1 MDAALIYALLGAL
14 FGIAGGMGLGG
25 GIVLIPAMTLLL
37 GVEQHTAQG
46 MTLFAYLPM
55 AVFSLICHIRSKSL
69 HIKPVLW
76 ITAFGLLGG
85 VGGYLLARAF
95 DTQTLRT
102 VFGGFLILAA
112 LLRAWRQEIGP
123 RLKKRRE
130 DAGKH

>member
-1 MDAALIYALLGAL
+1 MIYALLGAL

-46 MTLFAYLPM
+46 MTLFAYLSM
-55 AVFSLICHIRSKSL
+55 AVYSLISHIRSKSL
-69 HIKPVLW
+69 HIKAVLW

-85 VGGYLLARAF
+85 AGGYLLARAF
-95 DTQTLRT
+95 DTRTLKT
-102 VFGGFLILAA
+102 IFGAFLILAA

-130 DAGKH
+130 SAEKR